1 MVSGNAVIYQPLVSI
16 LVPIWNERANVPT
29 LIASFQRLAY
39 HPCELVLCAGGADG
53 SFEEASRY
61 AGERIIVIRQEAGE
75 GKQRA
80 LARCFAASHGELLF
94 LTDADARLTDAAFS
108 STLKPL
114 FTGVYEAATG
124 PRAPLPEQMAL
135 PIIAYQWALEVAGNA
150 QFGQESA
157 GMLGSNAALTR
168 TVAERVG
175 SFGWEARTGTDL
187 SLALRLRQHGI
198 RIRYVPDHPMPVA
211 LATTV
216 RDYSRQ
222 RSRWLR
228 NLLLIGRRYDD
239 RQLQR
244 QALVSMGLGLSFWLL
259 LLPGP
264 YFRKRSLLWCALLTY
279 GVYRRSLYVK
289 RSPEIVQRML
299 RWRLDLL
306 LFYCLVDFFTWMRAG
321 LEALFPQWRGRW

>member
-1 MVSGNAVIYQPLVSI
+1 MVSETPAAHQPLVSI
-16 LVPIWNERANVPT
+16 LVPIWNERANVST
-29 LIASFQRLAY
+29 LIASFQRLTY
-39 HPCELVLCAGGADG
+39 HPCELVLCVGGTDG

-61 AGERIIVIRQEAGE
+61 VSEQIIVLQQVAGE

-94 LTDADARLTDAAFS
+94 LTDADARLTDDAFL
-108 STLKPL
+108 STLHPL
-114 FTGVYEAATG
+114 LSGEYKAATG

-135 PIIAYQWALEVAGNA
+135 PIIAYQWTLEIAGNT
-150 QFGQESA
+150 QFGQESI
-157 GMLGSNAALTR
+157 GILGSNAALTR
-168 TVAERVG
+168 TAAESAG
-175 SFGWEARTGTDL
+175 NFEWEARTGTDL

-228 NLLLIGRRYDD
+228 NLLLIGHRYNN
-239 RQLQR
+239 RPLQC
-244 QALVSMGLGLSFWLL
+244 QALLSMSLGLSFWLL

-264 YFRKRSLLWCALLTY
+264 YFHKRILLWCALLTY
-279 GVYRRSLYVK
+279 GVYRRSQYVK
-289 RSPEIVQRML
+289 RSPEIARHVL
-299 RWRLDLL
+299 RRRLDLL

-321 LEALFPQWRGRW
+321 LEVLLPQWRGRW